1 MQHETRMAIAG
12 LRLKSTP
19 EDVRSLPL
27 TENVTVIDG
36 ETVSVLAT
44 GETCGKAAANAT
56 GFGVVVFQHIGKS
69 GRTADGKAEAYIQ
82 HDTLPVMTQGR
93 IWVKPNEAITAR
105 GTAAAVYVNV
115 ADGTL
120 GQTAES
126 GTLVPNAYWDVP
138 TNSDG
143 LAVVHLG

>member
-27 TENVTVIDG
+27 TENITVVDG
-36 ETVSVLAT
+36 QAVSVLAT
-44 GETCGKAAANAT
+44 GETCGAAAA
-56 GFGVVVFQHIGKS
+56 GKQIGVVVFQHVGKS
-69 GRTADGKAEAYIQ
+69 GRTADGKAEAYVQ
-82 HDTLPVMTQGR
+82 YDTLPVMTQGR
-93 IWVKPNEAITAR
+93 IWVKPSEVITAR
-105 GTAAAVYVNV
+105 GAAAAVYVNV

-120 GQTAES
+120 GQTAKS

>member
-27 TENVTVIDG
+27 TENITVVDG
-36 ETVSVLAT
+36 QAVSVLST
-44 GETCGKAAANAT
+44 GETCGAAAAGNQI
-56 GFGVVVFQHIGKS
+56 GVVVFQHVGKS
-69 GRTADGKAEAYIQ
+69 GRTADGKAEAYVQ
-82 HDTLPVMTQGR
+82 YDTLPVMTQGR
-93 IWVKPNEAITAR
+93 IWVKPSEVITAR
-105 GTAAAVYVNV
+105 GTAAKVY
-115 ADGTL
+115 ATAATGAL
-120 GQTAES
+120 SQTAE
-126 GTLVPNAYWDVP
+126 GNIEVVGAYWDVP

>member
-27 TENVTVIDG
+27 AENITVVDG
-36 ETVSVLAT
+36 QAVSVSAT
-44 GETCGKAAANAT
+44 GETCGAATA
-56 GFGVVVFQHIGKS
+56 GMPIGVVVFQHVGKS
-69 GRTADGKAEAYIQ
+69 GRTADGKAEAYVQ
-82 HDTLPVMTQGR
+82 YDTLPVMTQGR
-93 IWVKPNEAITAR
+93 IWVKPSEVITAR
-105 GTAAAVYVNV
+105 GADAAVYVNV

-120 GQTAES
+120 GQTAGN
-126 GTLVPNAYWDVP
+126 GTLVPNAYWDVT

-143 LAVVHLG
+143 LAVVRLV

>member
-1 MQHETRMAIAG
+1 MQYETRMALAG

-36 ETVSVLAT
+36 QAVSILAT
-44 GETCGKAAANAT
+44 GETCGKAAT
-56 GFGVVVFQHIGKS
+56 GNQIGVVVFQHIGKS

-93 IWVKPNEAITAR
+93 IWVKPSEAITAR
-105 GTAAAVYVNV
+105 GQAAKVYVTAATGA
-115 ADGTL
+115 L
-120 GQTAES
+120 SQTAAGNIEVV
-126 GTLVPNAYWDVP
+126 GAYWDVP

>member
-27 TENVTVIDG
+27 TEDITVVDG
-36 ETVSVLAT
+36 QAVSVLST
-44 GETCGKAAANAT
+44 GETCGAAAAGNQI
-56 GFGVVVFQHIGKS
+56 GVVVFQHVGKS
-69 GRTADGKAEAYIQ
+69 GRTADGKAEAYVQ
-82 HDTLPVMTQGR
+82 YDTLPVMTQGR
-93 IWVKPNEAITAR
+93 IWVKPSEVITAR
-105 GTAAAVYVNV
+105 GQAAKVYATAATGA
-115 ADGTL
+115 L
-120 GQTAES
+120 SQTAE
-126 GTLVPNAYWDVP
+126 GNIEVVGAYWDVP

>member
-27 TENVTVIDG
+27 TENVKVIDG
-36 ETVSVLAT
+36 ETVSILAT

-69 GRTADGKAEAYIQ
+69 GRTADGKAEAYIKN
-82 HDTLPVMTQGR
+82 DTLPVMTEGR
-93 IWVKPNEAITAR
+93 IWVKPNEVITAR
-105 GTAAAVYVNV
+105 GAAAKVYVKV

-120 GQTAES
+120 GKTAAGNTE
-126 GTLVPNAYWDVP
+126 LVGAYWDVP
-138 TNSDG
+138 TNADG

>member
-36 ETVSVLAT
+36 EAVSVLAT
-44 GETCGKAAANAT
+44 GETCGKAAEGNQI
-56 GFGVVVFQHIGKS
+56 GVVVFQHIGKS

-82 HDTLPVMTQGR
+82 YDTLPVMTQGR
-93 IWVKPNEAITAR
+93 IWVKPSETITAR
-105 GTAAAVYVNV
+105 GPAAKVYVTAATGA
-115 ADGTL
+115 L
-120 GQTAES
+120 SQTSAGNIEVV
-126 GTLVPNAYWDVP
+126 GAYWDVP

>member
-1 MQHETRMAIAG
+1 MQFESRVAVAG

-27 TENVTVIDG
+27 TSVGTVIDG
-36 ETVSVLAT
+36 AAVAIAVT
-44 GETCGKAAANAT
+44 GETCEVVTAGAT
-56 GFGVVVFQHIGKS
+56 DFGIVVFQHVGKS
-69 GRTADGKAEAYIQ
+69 GRTTDGKAEAYIQ

-93 IWVKPNEAITAR
+93 IWVKPSETITAR
-105 GTAAAVYVNV
+105 GGAAKVYVTAATGA
-115 ADGTL
+115 L
-120 GQTAES
+120 SQTSAGNIEVV
-126 GTLVPNAYWDVP
+126 GAYWDAP

>member
-44 GETCGKAAANAT
+44 GETCGKAAT
-56 GFGVVVFQHIGKS
+56 GNQIGVVVFQHIGKS
-69 GRTADGKAEAYIQ
+69 GRTTDNKAEAYIQ
-82 HDTLPVMTQGR
+82 YDTLPVMTQGR

>member
-36 ETVSVLAT
+36 QAVSVLPT
-44 GETCGKAAANAT
+44 GETCGKAAAGNQI
-56 GFGVVVFQHIGKS
+56 GVVVFQHIGKS
-69 GRTADGKAEAYIQ
+69 GRTADGKAEAYVQ
-82 HDTLPVMTQGR
+82 YDTLPVMTQGR
-93 IWVKPNEAITAR
+93 IWVKPSEVITAR
-105 GTAAAVYVNV
+105 GAAAKVYVTAATGA
-115 ADGTL
+115 L
-120 GQTAES
+120 SQTAE
-126 GTLVPNAYWDVP
+126 GNIEVVGAYWDVP

>member
-27 TENVTVIDG
+27 AENITVVDG
-36 ETVSVLAT
+36 QAVSVFPT
-44 GETCGKAAANAT
+44 GEACGAT
-56 GFGVVVFQHIGKS
+56 ATAGMQIGVVVFQHVGKS
-69 GRTADGKAEAYIQ
+69 GRTADGKAEAYVQ
-82 HDTLPVMTQGR
+82 YDTLPVMTQGR
-93 IWVKPNEAITAR
+93 IWVKPSEVITAF
-105 GTAAAVYVNV
+105 GGNAVYVN

-120 GQTAES
+120 GQTAGS
-126 GTLVPNAYWDVP
+126 GTLVPNAYWDVT

-143 LAVVHLG
+143 LAVVRLG